1 LTDFN
6 YFRIKDL
13 CNVTSSKRI
22 YRSEYV
28 ESGIP
33 FYRGKEII
41 ELSKNRQI
49 GNPLYISE
57 QRYEEI
63 RERFGVPKK
72 NDILM
77 ISIGAT
83 LGIPYLLNNNRKFY
97 FKDGNVTWFKDFNQK
112 VYSPFLFTWLKSSY
126 GNRVLWSNIIGS
138 AQPALTLDSIKNIQ
152 ILLPSITIQQK
163 IASVL
168 STYDKLIENNTRRIR
183 ILEETAQR
191 IYKEWFVDFKYPGHQ
206 NDQLV
211 DSELGAIPE
220 GWEVNN
226 IVDIPYFRFIREN
239 IPEFDGSKIYF
250 ATADVQGT
258 WFVKDGIEYEYH
270 NKPSRAQKQPIINS
284 IWFARM
290 KDSYKIAIYTM
301 INEKD
306 AENSILSSGFA
317 GFQSNEKYFGYLH
330 AIVSSKEFDTLKN
343 LYATGATQVSLNNDG
358 LKRIL
363 FPIATEKII
372 IEFSDTI
379 KPLID
384 QSILLKSQNEN
395 LKQTRDCLL
404 PKLISGKVDVSDLD
418 IDTGILDD

>member
-1 LTDFN
+1 MTDFN

-126 GNRVLWSNIIGS
+126 GNSVLWSNIIGS

-250 ATADVQGT
+250 ATADVMT
-258 WFVKDGIEYEYH
+258 
-270 NKPSRAQKQPIINS
+270 
-284 IWFARM
+284 
-290 KDSYKIAIYTM
+290 
-301 INEKD
+301 
-306 AENSILSSGFA
+306 
-317 GFQSNEKYFGYLH
+317 
-330 AIVSSKEFDTLKN
+330 DTPEI
-343 LYATGATQVSLNNDG
+343 S
-358 LKRIL
+358 
-363 FPIATEKII
+363 F
-372 IEFSDTI
+372 
-379 KPLID
+379 
-384 QSILLKSQNEN
+384 NEN
-395 LKQTRDCLL
+395 LVVAQAKAHKPFKDAYMQATTGIDTSAEGS
-404 PKLISGKVDVSDLD
+404 KLIF
-418 IDTGILDD
+418 